1 MIGGRDLYKVVEA
14 MAPLY
19 MALALGYGSVKW
31 WRIFTPSECD
41 TINRLVAYFAFPF
54 FAFQFTLKCDPFTM
68 NYRAILAD
76 IISKVIIIICLAI
89 WAQCSRKG
97 SYCWFI
103 TNFSLTTLTNALVVG
118 VPLLEAMYGPWASQL
133 VVQLAVFQA
142 LSWLI
147 LLLFVLEV
155 RKAGNGM
162 MEVTKVANSNVTKE
176 AMVTKDPEAGL
187 GMPDVVGLPSSRPSL
202 CYMMKVV
209 GLKLA
214 LNPNSYA
221 SIVGITWALVAN
233 RWHFELPGI
242 LDGCV
247 QVMAKTGLGM
257 AMFSMGLFMATQEKI
272 FSCGPSLTIFGM
284 ALRFV
289 AGPAA
294 MAIGSIAVGLRGDVL
309 RVAIIQ
315 AAVPQSITSFVYAR
329 EYGLHADVISTAVI
343 FGMLVSLPV
352 LITYYIL
359 LGFVG

>member
-76 IISKVIIIICLAI
+76 IISKVIIIISLAI

-233 RWHFELPGI
+233 RY
-242 LDGCV
+242 V
-247 QVMAKTGLGM
+247 
-257 AMFSMGLFMATQEKI
+257 SME
-272 FSCGPSLTIFGM
+272 PSKVFTDY
-284 ALRFV
+284 V
-289 AGPAA
+289 C
-294 MAIGSIAVGLRGDVL
+294 S
-309 RVAIIQ
+309 
-315 AAVPQSITSFVYAR
+315 
-329 EYGLHADVISTAVI
+329 
-343 FGMLVSLPV
+343 
-352 LITYYIL
+352 
-359 LGFVG
+359 